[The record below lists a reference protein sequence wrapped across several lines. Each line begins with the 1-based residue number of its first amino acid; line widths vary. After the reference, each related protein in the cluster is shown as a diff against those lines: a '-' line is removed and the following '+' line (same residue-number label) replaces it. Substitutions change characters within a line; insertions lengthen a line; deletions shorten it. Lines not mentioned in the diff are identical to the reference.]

1 MLAST
6 YGPCGAQIRGRCEPS
21 ASSAQCRIVLMVRFH
36 TSDHV
41 GTSDMELMD
50 AGVAEHDEFGAL
62 SDDSSASS
70 DSGTSAAVDRA
81 SVHAAQDTTAWEHLQ
96 GARSM

>member
-1 MLAST
+1 
-6 YGPCGAQIRGRCEPS
+6 
-21 ASSAQCRIVLMVRFH
+21 
-36 TSDHV
+36 
-41 GTSDMELMD
+41 MELMD